1 MSVLPWRGLVEGFY
15 GPPWSHRARLDY
27 LTFSADIGLNVYV
40 YAPKDD
46 PYHRDRWRE
55 PYPAEE
61 LARLAEL
68 AATAQELGI
77 RFVFTISPA
86 LSMRFTDD
94 AEHAAL
100 LAKAAQLFDVGVR
113 SFGLLFDDV
122 PQELPDPADVARFG
136 TGRGGT
142 GAAHGETCHRFV
154 AEFLVPRGVEGP
166 LLVCPTD
173 YAGTDESDYRT
184 EFAATAPEDVLLTWT
199 GADIVVGAV
208 TGEDIDRAARS
219 YRRPLLLW
227 DNFPVNDFDPARLF
241 LGPLTGRQ
249 AHGAEA
255 ALLGIIANPMPQAVA
270 SRFALVTVADWARD
284 PESYRPTES
293 ARRAVDTVGAA
304 LEPLVRAC
312 SAWPPSADQDPELTM
327 ATKNALAGD
336 PAALELVTHRLTELV
351 GGARAAHEPA
361 GLVEELR
368 PWLDSAVATAEA
380 GLAAVRLLRTNNGRA
395 EALAAL
401 EVAENHRA
409 NVLRSIIPPFVRA
422 VLELS

>member
-1 MSVLPWRGLVEGFY
+1 MLV
-15 GPPWSHRARLDY
+15 SDY
-27 LTFSADIGLNVYV
+27 LAFAADIGLNVYV

-55 PYPAEE
+55 PYPDGE

-68 AATAQELGI
+68 ATTARALGI

-122 PQELPDPADVARFG
+122 PQELSDQADLTRFG
-136 TGRGGT
+136 AGRGAT
-142 GAAHGETCHRFV
+142 GAAHGETCRRF
-154 AEFLVPRGVEGP
+154 AEEFLTPRGIDGP

-173 YAGTDESDYRT
+173 YAGTDKSDYRT

-199 GADIVVGAV
+199 GPDIVVGTV

-227 DNFPVNDFDPARLF
+227 DNFPVNDFDSARLF
-241 LGPLTGRQ
+241 LGPLTGRE
-249 AHGAEA
+249 AHGATA
-255 ALLGIIANPMPQAVA
+255 DLLGIIANPMPQAEA
-270 SRFALVTVADWARD
+270 SRFALATVADWARD
-284 PESYRPTES
+284 PDAYQPAES
-293 ARRAVDTVGAA
+293 ARRAVDLLAPA
-304 LEPLVRAC
+304 LGPLVRAC
-312 SAWPPSADQDPELTM
+312 SAWPPSAGQDPELAK
-327 ATKNALAGD
+327 ATAAALTGD
-336 PAALELVTHRLTELV
+336 ATALELVTRRLTEL
-351 GGARAAHEPA
+351 ADACRAARGPA

-368 PWLDSAVATAEA
+368 PWLDSAVATTEA
-380 GLAAVRLLRTNNGRA
+380 GLAAVNLLRTKNGRA
-395 EALAAL
+395 ETQAALEAAEKHNAAVLRPVILPFVRDALAA
-401 EVAENHRA
+401 VG
-409 NVLRSIIPPFVRA
+409 
-422 VLELS
+422 

>member
-1 MSVLPWRGLVEGFY
+1 MSALPWRGLVEGFY

-27 LTFSADIGLNVYV
+27 LAFSADIGLNVYV

-68 AATAQELGI
+68 ATTARELGI
-77 RFVFTISPA
+77 RFVFTISPG
-86 LSMRFTDD
+86 LSMRFADD
-94 AEHAAL
+94 AEHATL
-100 LAKAAQLFDVGVR
+100 QAKAAQLFDVGVR

-122 PQELPDPADVARFG
+122 PQEP
-136 TGRGGT
+136 GT
-142 GAAHGETCHRFV
+142 GAAHGETCRRF
-154 AEFLVPRGVEGP
+154 AEEFLAPRDIEGP

-173 YAGTDESDYRT
+173 YAGTGESAYRT
-184 EFAATAPEDVLLTWT
+184 EFAARAPEDVLLTWT
-199 GADIVVGAV
+199 GPDIVVGAV

-227 DNFPVNDFDPARLF
+227 DNFPVNDFDSARLF
-241 LGPLTGRQ
+241 LGPLTGRE
-249 AHGAEA
+249 ARGAEA
-255 ALLGIIANPMPQAVA
+255 ALLGIISNPMPQAEA
-270 SRFALVTVADWARD
+270 SRFALATVADWARD
-284 PESYRPTES
+284 PDAYQPTES
-293 ARRAVDTVGAA
+293 ASLIAPW

-312 SAWPPSADQDPELTM
+312 SAWPPGADQDPELTE
-327 ATKNALAGD
+327 ATAAALTGD
-336 PAALELVTHRLTELV
+336 VTALELVTRRLTELAD
-351 GGARAAHEPA
+351 GCRAAREPA
-361 GLVEELR
+361 SLIEEIR

-380 GLAAVRLLRTNNGRA
+380 GLAAVNLLRTKNGRE

-401 EVAENHRA
+401 EAAEKHHA
-409 NVLRSIIPPFVRA
+409 AVLRPIILPFVRA